1 MKLETLTLNNFQ
13 SYDNETVEFEDGIS
27 VLYGEN
33 GAGKSTILRG
43 IFASLFQTSMKSE
56 LSGDINIG
64 GLVNKNEENG
74 SVTLVFTHNNETY
87 TVNWEIAVTE
97 ENDGDRRGRTKSC
110 TLTNESGSISLSNV
124 TEVSEYITDLLGLDA
139 QAFVNSVYVQQ
150 EELTKLLTADTETRK
165 EIFDRLLGLQQIDQ
179 YIDRMDKARREVKSV
194 RKEQNSRKSE
204 LQSQL
209 DDYPSESS
217 LHQDRQKLQKKV
229 SSVERDIDELQN
241 KRDELTATKAKL
253 EATDEDYDE
262 LIQKR
267 DELADEVSDRQNTI
281 GKLNKQV
288 SDLQDERDTL
298 QQSLQ
303 NTPTGDVNE
312 LQEKIAK
319 TREKRDSVKD
329 ESSDVQ
335 ATVRTKQNE
344 LRQTAQNLRSVT
356 ADLAEKKQE
365 REVVRVELEQKRQK
379 LQELSKKQNDLL
391 VELETNITPTID
403 AIDDKIE
410 TLQDQKANLDARINS
425 YESSLTELDSER
437 ATKKERINQLE
448 QQLETLQSELD
459 LPEVFNETTVDSLT
473 VEEVEQ
479 EVTSA
484 ENIQTDTLTPE
495 KAYNLLVDTLPTLQR
510 ETEDTKNIEF
520 LRTATLYY
528 TLVYEQEET
537 KAEIENLRGT
547 LQTLR
552 SELDGLKQE
561 KQSNKTLLHAYQ
573 NDYESINNEL
583 TKLKTLRDLVE
594 EEHSVEFSSLVEDFN
609 NADVAV
615 EKLDDKQDALSEN
628 LSDLLAKTQTEAQ
641 RSADLST
648 EIEDLDDKL
657 SSLEEEMQALQSA
670 QQSRNRLETIE
681 SKIENKRDMLDN
693 KVSQISQLK
702 NNKTKV
708 EDTLN
713 ELNAFDMTLEEV
725 NDELDTIE
733 QSLDKKN
740 DARDKHK
747 SEISTVRDKIDA
759 IESLHDRIESIESRT
774 TELTQQL
781 AQVKELKQS
790 YTAVK
795 EETRKQ
801 YISKINQYTNEIFT
815 AIYQNKSY
823 ESVYIDTEYNITL
836 RRTDGTTIEPSLTS
850 GGESAIVNLALRAGV
865 YRVITEAGNTSLPP
879 FILDEP
885 TTFLDTQHVGK
896 LEQLART
903 MADWDIK
910 QVFIVSHNEQLIES
924 GDAVYNVRKGDD
936 SSYVEKEF

>member
-13 SYDNETVEFEDGIS
+13 SYDDETVEFEDGIS

-43 IFASLFQTSMKSE
+43 IFAALFQTSMKSE

-64 GLVNKNEENG
+64 GLVNKNEDSG
-74 SVTLVFTHNNETY
+74 SVTLVFTHGNETY
-87 TVNWEIAVTE
+87 TVDWEIAVTE
-97 ENDGDRRGRTKSC
+97 ETDGDRRGRTKSC
-110 TLTNESGSISLSNV
+110 TLTNESGSIILSNV

-150 EELTKLLTADTETRK
+150 EELTKLLTADTDTRK

-179 YIDRMDKARREVKSV
+179 YLDRIDKARREVKSV

-209 DDYPSESS
+209 DNYPSENS

-229 SSVERDIDELQN
+229 SSVERDIDELQD

-253 EATDEDYDE
+253 EATDTDYDAVLQE
-262 LIQKR
+262 R
-267 DELADEVSDRQNTI
+267 NELATEISDRQETI
-281 GKLNKQV
+281 GQLNKEV

-303 NTPTGDVNE
+303 DTPNGNIDD
-312 LQEKIAK
+312 LQEQLAK
-319 TREKRDSVKD
+319 KRDQRDSIKD
-329 ESSDVQ
+329 DSSDVQ

-344 LRQTAQNLRSVT
+344 LRQTAQTLRSVT

-365 REVVRVELEQKRQK
+365 REGIRVELEQKRQK
-379 LQELSKKQNDLL
+379 LQELSKKQNNLL
-391 VELETNITPTID
+391 AELETTITPDID
-403 AIDDKIE
+403 AIDDTIATLEEQRDALESRIE
-410 TLQDQKANLDARINS
+410 S
-425 YESSLTELDSER
+425 YELSLTELDSEQ

-448 QQLETLQSELD
+448 QRLETLQSELD
-459 LPEVFNETTVDSLT
+459 LPDAFTTTTVDSLT
-473 VEEVEQ
+473 VEEVEH
-479 EVTSA
+479 EVTSD

-495 KAYNLLVDTLPTLQR
+495 KAYELLVDTLPTLQQ
-510 ETEDTKNIEF
+510 EATDTDEIEF

-537 KAEIENLRGT
+537 KAEIEQLRDTLET
-547 LQTLR
+547 LQN
-552 SELDGLKQE
+552 ELDGLRQE
-561 KQSNKTLLHAYQ
+561 KKSNETLLNAYQ
-573 NDYESINNEL
+573 NDYDSISNEL
-583 TKLKTLRDLVE
+583 QKLRTLRGFVE
-594 EEHSVEFSSLVEDFN
+594 DEQAIEFSSLVEEYN

-615 EKLDDKQDALSEN
+615 ERLNSEQETLSGKLSE
-628 LSDLLAKTQTEAQ
+628 LLAETQTAAQ
-641 RSADLST
+641 RSAELST
-648 EIEDLDDKL
+648 TIEDLDAEI
-657 SSLEEEMQALQSA
+657 SSLEDDIQALQSA

-702 NNKTKV
+702 KDKEKV
-708 EDTLN
+708 EETLA
-713 ELNAFDMTLEEV
+713 ELDSFDMTLEEV
-725 NDELDTIE
+725 KNELETVE
-733 QSLDKKN
+733 ASLTTKN
-740 DARDKHK
+740 NARDKHK
-747 SEISTVRDKIDA
+747 SDISTVRDKIEA

-781 AQVKELKQS
+781 NEVKQVKQS

-795 EETRKQ
+795 EDTRKQ
-801 YISKINQYTNEIFT
+801 YISKINQYTNDIFT

-823 ESVYIDTEYNITL
+823 ESVHIDTDYNITL

-924 GDAVYNVRKGDD
+924 GDAVYNVRKGDE